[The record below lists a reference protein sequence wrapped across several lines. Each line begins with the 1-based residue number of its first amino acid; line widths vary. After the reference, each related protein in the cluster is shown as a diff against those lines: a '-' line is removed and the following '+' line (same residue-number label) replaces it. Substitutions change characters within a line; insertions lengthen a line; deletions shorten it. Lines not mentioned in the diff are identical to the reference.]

1 MRRLHNILTLVL
13 TLLLSMAHTMDVYAD
28 AVGTWRIY
36 PSYSDVELVEMADK
50 TVFVLASKNL
60 YSYSPDEEVIQ
71 TYDKTN
77 CLSDVGI
84 TMISW
89 NAAAR
94 CMVVTYE
101 NSNIDL
107 ITVKGD
113 VVNVPDLYLKQMTGD
128 KSIYGIC
135 HDGKFAYLSTGFG
148 VVKVDVDR
156 GYIADSY
163 VLNKQVSSVAVLDG
177 NIYALCAG
185 EERGV
190 LKASQKE
197 NLNNP
202 ASWQMLTP
210 VYFQYMFS
218 LGGNL
223 IGMTDGN
230 ANTIDPATGN
240 VTQVGLFNFSWAK
253 KCGDRII
260 CGKNATVVEMLPD
273 LTYNTYTC
281 PNEVKNIGYSSRN
294 KKYWMNDANN
304 RLARFGVSDA
314 KLIAETTGVMPE
326 GPVTNESYM
335 LDFADGKLY
344 AVNGYHTVDKSSN
357 FSGMIYSW
365 NGDSWDYYS
374 EDIASVTKRRY
385 RNVSCIKV
393 APYDKNVVMAGG
405 ETGLYR
411 FVNGKFDCVYDSGNS
426 PLASEVPTSSEP
438 RNWTIVT
445 SLAYDSEGTLWA
457 ANSSSTAISCLTKEG
472 EWKKFDHRDLLG
484 GYYNVCPMGALVDER
499 GYLWFCSTHWE
510 ESRVF
515 RYDIK
520 NDNLK
525 RYNDFVNQDGARY
538 VPYLRNM
545 AEDKHGN
552 IWIAGSKGP
561 FYIKSEDIASGN
573 DVMTQHK
580 VPRND
585 GTNFADYLLADIDIM
600 CIAVDDA
607 NRKWMGT
614 NGYGVFVISDDCN
627 TQEFNFTTENS
638 PLVSNNVSDIKID
651 KKTGV
656 VYFAT
661 SKGICSYVSGVSES
675 KDDVDKDKVWA
686 YPNPVTPD
694 YTGYITVT
702 GLTNASQVIITTVS
716 GQKVAEG
723 VSVGGSF
730 VWDGRDSNGNSLA
743 SGVYMVLVAGPD
755 GKNNVVTKIAMIK

>member
-1 MRRLHNILTLVL
+1 MRILRTIIVL
-13 TLLLSMAHTMDVYAD
+13 FVTMLLMVAYPVAAFAD

-50 TVFVLASKNL
+50 TIFVMASGNL
-60 YSYSPDEEVIQ
+60 YSYTPNEDVIQ

-89 NAAAR
+89 NTAAK
-94 CMVVTYE
+94 CLVVTYE

-107 ITVKGD
+107 ITAKGE

-128 KSIYGIC
+128 KSIYSIC
-135 HDGKFAYLSTGFG
+135 HDGKFAYLATAFG
-148 VVKVDVDR
+148 VVKVDVAN
-156 GYIADSY
+156 GYVADSY
-163 VLNKQVSSVAVLDG
+163 ILNKSISNVAILNG
-177 NIYALCAG
+177 SIFALCTDVG
-185 EERGV
+185 GGV
-190 LKASQKE
+190 LKASMKE

-202 ASWQMLTP
+202 ASWKQIST
-210 VYFQYMFS
+210 VYFQRLFS
-218 LGGNL
+218 LGNNL

-230 ANTIDPATGN
+230 VNTIDQETGS
-240 VTQVGLFNFSWAK
+240 VTAVALVPFSWAK
-253 KCGDRII
+253 KNGDRIL
-260 CGKNATVVEMLPD
+260 CGKDAKVVELLPD
-273 LTYNTYTC
+273 LSYTTYTC
-281 PNEVKNIGYSSRN
+281 QNAVKSVGYSASDQ
-294 KKYWMNDANN
+294 KYWTNDANN
-304 RLARFGVSDA
+304 RLARFAVKDA
-314 KLIAETTGVMPE
+314 SLVAETTGVMPD
-326 GPVTNESYM
+326 GPITNECYM
-335 LDFADGKLY
+335 LDVVDKEVF
-344 AVNGYHTVDKSSN
+344 AVNGFHTIDMSAGYNGK
-357 FSGMIYSW
+357 IYSW
-365 NGDSWDYYS
+365 DGDSWDYYS
-374 EDIASVTKRRY
+374 DDVAAITKRRY
-385 RNVSCIKV
+385 RNLSCIKV
-393 APYDKNVVMAGG
+393 SPYDKNIVMAGG

-411 FVNGKFDCVYDSGNS
+411 FVNGKYDCVYDSGNS
-426 PLASEVPTSSEP
+426 PLTSEVPTSSEP
-438 RNWTIVT
+438 RNWTIIT
-445 SLAYDSEGTLWA
+445 SLAYDNDGTLWV
-457 ANSSSTAISCLTKEG
+457 ANSCNTAITCLNKNG
-472 EWKKFDHRDLLG
+472 EWSKFEHPDLLG
-484 GYYNVCPMGALVDER
+484 GYYNACPMGALIDKR

-561 FYIKSEDIASGN
+561 FYIKSEDIAAGN

-585 GTNFADYLLADIDIM
+585 GTNFADYLLADIDIL
-600 CIAVDDA
+600 CITVDDA

-627 TQEFNFTTENS
+627 TQEYNFTTENS
-638 PLVSNNVSDIKID
+638 PLVSNTVSDIKID
-651 KKTGV
+651 KKAGV

-661 SKGICSYVSGVSES
+661 NSGLCSYVSGVSES
-675 KDDVDKDKVWA
+675 SDDVDKDKVWA